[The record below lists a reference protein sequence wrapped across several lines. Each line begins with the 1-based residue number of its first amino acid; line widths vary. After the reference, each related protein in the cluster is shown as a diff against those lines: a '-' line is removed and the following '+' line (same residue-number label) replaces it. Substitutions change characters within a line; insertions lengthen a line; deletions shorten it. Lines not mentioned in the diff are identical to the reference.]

1 MGGRF
6 SEILASAYSLT
17 EGADWWGAEEV
28 AKEQKDWREM
38 RGNKVE
44 PCLGGTQKGVW
55 AGKPGSLKPKGVD
68 LRPTPKKKKRK
79 KKIVFYSIR
88 VCHYSFITKQNSG

>member
-68 LRPTPKKKKRK
+68 LRPTPKKKKGKRRL
-79 KKIVFYSIR
+79 F
-88 VCHYSFITKQNSG
+88 FTP